1 MFINGREKVV
11 IENLKNPEAFIVYS
25 QTINDI
31 YENLLNYN
39 PKKKKRVLIVFD
51 DMTGEM
57 ESKKN

>member
-31 YENLLNYN
+31 YENLLDYN

-51 DMTGEM
+51 DMIGEM

>member
-25 QTINDI
+25 KTINDI

>member
-31 YENLLNYN
+31 YENLLDYN

>member
-11 IENLKNPEAFIVYS
+11 IKNLKNPEAFIVYS

-31 YENLLNYN
+31 YENLLDYN

>member
-1 MFINGREKVV
+1 MFINGIEKVV

-57 ESKKN
+57 ESKKK